1 VSEVLKISRARL
13 LFVLG
18 GMAALTPL
26 SVDLYLP
33 AIPSM
38 SAALHATAAEGQMT
52 VAAYM
57 LGMCAGQLLYGRASD
72 KYGRRPV
79 LFAGLIVYILSS
91 LGSALATNIE
101 TIVVLRLLQ
110 ALGGCSTAVTSRATV
125 FDVFDKHEG
134 AKFLSTMVLI
144 FGLAPLLGPVIGG
157 WLTVGFGWRSTFW
170 FLTLAGLAIAAG
182 AYAFMPETKPRNT
195 VQAQSSETLV
205 QAYGAVLSNWPL
217 MRSSLVTALGTAIIL
232 SFIATSP
239 QLLMN
244 VLHIPPEQFGFI
256 FGINAVA
263 LIVSSQINRFLLS
276 HFPPEALVG
285 GAVVVVFCAGFALWL
300 GAPYAQTLGIWT
312 IIAPMCVIMGTL
324 TIVNTN
330 STAIA
335 QGHDRGRA
343 GSVAAIT
350 GSMAFG
356 SGSIAAAISGF
367 VFDGTAGPL
376 AVLVMTFML
385 IAGLLHIS
393 SLASNSRAPS
403 H

>member
-1 VSEVLKISRARL
+1 
-13 LFVLG
+13 
-18 GMAALTPL
+18 
-26 SVDLYLP
+26 
-33 AIPSM
+33 
-38 SAALHATAAEGQMT
+38 
-52 VAAYM
+52 
-57 LGMCAGQLLYGRASD
+57 
-72 KYGRRPV
+72 
-79 LFAGLIVYILSS
+79 
-91 LGSALATNIE
+91 
-101 TIVVLRLLQ
+101 
-110 ALGGCSTAVTSRATV
+110 
-125 FDVFDKHEG
+125 
-134 AKFLSTMVLI
+134 
-144 FGLAPLLGPVIGG
+144 
-157 WLTVGFGWRSTFW
+157 
-170 FLTLAGLAIAAG
+170 
-182 AYAFMPETKPRNT
+182 MPETKPRNT